1 MYNSDKFK
9 SIIVTFKTPNGNQ
22 WDETYTTRLF
32 DVFIKDPT
40 VYVIIDKET
49 DEIIYRRKER

>member
-1 MYNSDKFK
+1 MYKNPKFK

-32 DVFIKDPT
+32 DVFVKDPT
-40 VYVIIDKET
+40 VYIIIDKET
-49 DEIIYRRKER
+49 DEIIYRRKEI

>member
-1 MYNSDKFK
+1 MYKSDKFK